1 MSLFLCLFRRPD
13 GQPTFVNKKIHK
25 MSANHSTK
33 RRVAYFYNH
42 DIGNY
47 YYGPGHPMKP
57 HRLKMTHNLL
67 LTYGLYKK
75 MDVFRPHWASR
86 EEMTKFHSQEYI
98 DFLQKVSPETVR
110 RDLNEATTKF
120 NVGESTDC
128 PVFDGLFDY
137 CSAYTGA
144 TLDGARMLNHN
155 LKDICINWAGGLH
168 HAKKSE
174 ASGFCYVNDIVLGIL
189 ELLKHHS
196 RVLYIDIDIH
206 HGDGVEE
213 AFYVTDRVMT
223 CSFHKHGDF
232 FPGTG
237 AQGDIGSADGKYYS
251 VNVPLDEGM
260 DDDSFAYVFKP
271 VIQSIMTRFQPGAI
285 VLQCGADSLTGD
297 RLGCFNLTLKGHANC
312 VQFVKSFGIPV
323 LVLGGGGYTI
333 KNVARLW
340 TYETSVLVGE
350 EIADTIP
357 YNDFYEQYKMNNY
370 KLHLT
375 PTAQVNKNTKERL
388 DMVLGRVLRNLN
400 YLRGAPSVQVQ
411 EVPPDY
417 PESDA
422 SILARERADDVSGA
436 QAVREGIHTADTSK
450 KHHEAEYYDGPN
462 DQDGEGGGGSA
473 DVEMA

>member
-1 MSLFLCLFRRPD
+1 MA
-13 GQPTFVNKKIHK
+13 KK
-25 MSANHSTK
+25 
-33 RRVAYFYNH
+33 RVAYFYHH

-75 MDVFRPHWASR
+75 MDVYRQHWASR
-86 EEMTKFHSQEYI
+86 EEMTQFHSQEYV
-98 DFLQKVSPETVR
+98 DFLQKVSPDNVR
-110 RDLNEATTKF
+110 KELNEVTSKF

-168 HAKKSE
+168 HAKKNE

-237 AQGDIGSADGKYYS
+237 DIKHIGRGAGKYFS

-260 DDDSFAYVFKP
+260 DDESFAYIFKP
-271 VIQSIMTRFQPGAI
+271 VIQNIMQRFDPGAI

-297 RLGCFNLTLKGHANC
+297 RLGCFNLTLKGHAQC
-312 VQFVKSFGIPV
+312 VKFVKSFGVPL

-340 TYETSVLVGE
+340 TFETSVLVGE
-350 EIADTIP
+350 EIANQIP
-357 YNDFYEQYKMNNY
+357 YNDYYEQFKQNKYM
-370 KLHLT
+370 LHLS
-375 PTAQVNKNTKERL
+375 PTDQANKNTREML
-388 DMVLGRVLRNLN
+388 DRTLNHVLQNLS

-417 PESDA
+417 PSNTDGDINDA
-422 SILARERADDVSGA
+422 RDVDMSGA
-436 QAVREGIHTADTSK
+436 QADKSGALSSARQHPG
-450 KHHEAEYYDGPN
+450 EYYEGPK
-462 DQDGEGGGGSA
+462 DQDK
-473 DVEMA
+473 